1 VRGALGRHVLG
12 DDSAVVPTP
21 ASRMNEADGG
31 CNRRTVLT
39 SRGIGALAL
48 GLGLLTG
55 GCGAQGSLGSLDG
68 LAAGT
73 TTLRIA
79 NHVAASGQLEG
90 VTIAVDGETVPLS
103 SVPPYGGDAATIASL
118 RLAPGGHSIAVRAQ
132 ARAPG
137 SEVIVVGAQ
146 LPFLVERGPAAITID
161 VRSAA
166 PGISSTSASPVAVAL
181 TIRGGRMAPDFGVA
195 PSDDKDERCA
205 TLLPIP
211 RALCRAAVDLDT
223 ATRKND
229 IVAALCVRDKL
240 AEMRKLAII
249 GESGKVDSMSMAEAQ
264 VAQLS
269 REVELCA
276 GDVVATPGP
285 DGLTVIPPR

>member
-1 VRGALGRHVLG
+1 
-12 DDSAVVPTP
+12 
-21 ASRMNEADGG
+21 MNEAGGG

-39 SRGIGALAL
+39 SRGIWALAL
-48 GLGLLTG
+48 ELGLLTG
-55 GCGAQGSLGSLDG
+55 GCGGALGSLDG

-79 NHVAASGQLEG
+79 NHVAAPGQLEG

-103 SVPPYGGDAATIASL
+103 SVPPDGGDAATIASL
-118 RLAPGGHSIAVRAQ
+118 RLAPGGHSIAVRAK

-166 PGISSTSASPVAVAL
+166 PGSSSTSASPVAVAL
-181 TIRGGRMAPDFGVA
+181 TILGGRMAPDFGVV

-240 AEMRKLAII
+240 AEMRRLAII
-249 GESGKVDSMSMAEAQ
+249 GESGQGDSVSMAEVQ
-264 VAQLS
+264 VAHLS

-276 GDVVATPGP
+276 GDVVVAPGP
-285 DGLTVIPPR
+285 DGLTVTPPR